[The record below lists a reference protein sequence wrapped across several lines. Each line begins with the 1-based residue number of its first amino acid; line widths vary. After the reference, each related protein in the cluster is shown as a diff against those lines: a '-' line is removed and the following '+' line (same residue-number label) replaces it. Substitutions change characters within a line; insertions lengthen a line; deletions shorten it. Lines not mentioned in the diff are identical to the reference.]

1 MWKKE
6 ITRDVDGVSGS
17 WPMGFMLLFHLSF
30 VSNTVFVLVSL
41 VSRKTWWDGSA
52 KAHGDTS
59 V

>member
-6 ITRDVDGVSGS
+6 TTQDVDGVLGS

-41 VSRKTWWDGSA
+41 VSRKNVVGGFS
-52 KAHGDTS
+52 
-59 V
+59 